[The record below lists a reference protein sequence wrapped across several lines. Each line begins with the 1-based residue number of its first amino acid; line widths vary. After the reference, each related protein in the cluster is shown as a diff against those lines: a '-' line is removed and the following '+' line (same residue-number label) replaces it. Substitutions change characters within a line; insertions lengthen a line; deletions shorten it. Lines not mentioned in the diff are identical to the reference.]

1 MCTLTSLI
9 GQRPILNFYDLIFNF
24 LNFPLR
30 AARRR
35 RNRPHDGNRL
45 PP

>member
-9 GQRPILNFYDLIFNF
+9 SQRLVFNFSDLILNF